1 MNKIRLNFLQ
11 QRFWLDSLLKYPS
24 SEYNDTNYT
33 FIVQGRVSISNLKEA
48 YRLVMLEYPPYYST
62 IQVDNGI
69 PYFQFEE
76 KSFQL
81 PFEQMQVSLE
91 EDIEKKVIELVDKP
105 FDLQREYP
113 CRFYAVF
120 QGDKCFLV
128 HVFHHVVMDG
138 ITLATFFDRL
148 SVIYNQLQ
156 SGSYICIG
164 QTNFLKNF
172 NRIFDSFYLNNR
184 SLHLDYWRK
193 YVENVPWHFAVPQIP
208 VAFDKKSECGTVSYE
223 FKLGPELQKESFL
236 FCKYHGTTP
245 FRLYAAVWALT
256 LSKLTSV
263 DNFLLDHTLHM
274 RPMEYV
280 SLLGTFVNNLPLHFN
295 FEKSDVSFLNIIND
309 LNDFRDEERKYQC
322 VFYSDIIRQGKD
334 TAFNRP
340 LSVNVGINYP
350 AKYKML
356 TLNLSGCDVLS
367 SYHIDVQ
374 LSVDLLLSIEDDKA
388 FSCNIR
394 HNPNLS
400 KSFVKSIAD
409 TFGEILRQVMACPE
423 IQLKDICLLPVH
435 KQAEL
440 LNKEEKSL
448 KERIIPK
455 TFLYDFN
462 QSVQRFPRN
471 IAVEYNEM
479 KITYGELDRL
489 SDRVAM
495 ALIGRGLSHR
505 YIGLAMP
512 KKIEMIIAIL
522 SILKSGNIYV
532 PIDYNYPLERI
543 RFIVKDCQ
551 VATILVS
558 KEIDVRFSSLDTC
571 FIEDFINGC
580 VTDRALPQIQY
591 TDEAYVIYTSG
602 TTGVPKGIP
611 IKYSMLNQTIVT
623 NVEIQKLHE
632 NSRIMQF
639 ANISFDASIV
649 EIFPALV
656 VGATLVLPQE
666 MERKDPALLFSFIE
680 AHNITVAILS
690 SAFFSMLPHVSL
702 PKLTTIMVGG
712 DSANP
717 DAIQYWS
724 ANRLFINAYG
734 PTENCVDATHAI
746 LHPDSYPNDIGMSVP
761 GTTCYVLDKYLHLMP
776 DYTIGELYIGGIKLT
791 EGYLNRPEL
800 NAEKFIPNPFVSD
813 DDKAKGINLRLY
825 KTGDLVMRRSD
836 GHLIFIGRSDFQVK
850 LNGYRIELG
859 DIESKIFE
867 FGNIVQNTV
876 VIVYE
881 QNNQKRLVAYVQT
894 QDTEGFPINELKD
907 YLHKQL
913 PKYMIPAVIIPLKE
927 FPYNTSGKIDRKQL
941 PIPIIQQEKRELD
954 TPVTKTEQKLAEL
967 WCTLLPEQLIGRE
980 DNFMSLGG
988 DSMAVIQ
995 LSFRLQELF
1004 GIQVKASDIY
1014 QHPEL
1019 KDLAGFIDGLLML
1032 DKTKKENEL
1041 EIFPMDVVP
1050 LPPAQFSL
1058 WLECM
1063 KSNET
1068 KDAYNLPCIFECP
1081 IALQPEAFEEALN
1094 KLVNLQDGFRMFFP
1108 IGKDGKPYLRIA
1120 EYMPF
1125 HVKVYEIPESALNE
1139 NLNRDM
1145 KISFDLAHAPLFH
1158 CVLYKV
1164 ENRKYVCSLVMH
1176 HLISDGWSAQWIQ
1189 SVLFKAVFGEQMDW
1203 NNLRGSYLAYAKD
1216 IHVFV
1221 RTEDYR
1227 KRLVYWKHYLSGV
1240 SELNLL
1246 QQAQGKSGNIVG
1258 GSYVCLIPQ
1267 VLSDKISAFCRNHA
1281 CTPFVF
1287 YCSVYLMLLARVSK
1301 QTEFAIGFPFLGR
1314 ERSSYSQIV
1323 GYFVHT
1329 LPLRYRREYNQL
1341 SFMQYVKELQN
1352 VVIASEENAV
1362 SLDKMIELV
1371 RSDAAIDTEVHLIN
1385 AMFALEEKALF
1396 NDYLVWEKSTFGLSL
1411 TVLTEG
1417 DKAFSCE
1424 IEYRY
1429 AAFSAKEIQALA
1441 DAYLVLLDAAVRRSD
1456 QMQTSYSLA
1465 SEDYC
1470 ESQIQLNSLTG
1481 NINMC
1486 PLPFL
1491 DCFAL
1496 VVRAYPSHTAIIYK
1510 GKQVTYRELDMQSD
1524 RVARLIRSSRMPS
1537 GSGIAVSM
1545 QASVEYIITLIG
1557 VLKAGCYYV
1566 PISVDMPEERRTFME
1581 RDAACRMLFTEMN
1594 YPYGEKINVVD
1605 ATQQSAGLLDCV
1617 YVIYTSGTT
1626 GNPKGVP
1633 IQRQALAH
1641 LIEVE
1646 RAAFGLTENSRV
1658 LLFSNIGFD
1667 ASVTEIFTSLSVGA
1681 ALVIASEEQKKDPAL
1696 LADLLYE
1703 QRISC
1708 ATIPPALLPIIPQ
1721 RNFPDLKTL
1730 IVGGESAPVPV
1741 LQHWR
1746 KCRTVINAYGPT
1758 ENTVDTTLCVVGD
1771 DFEYNDIGTPL
1782 PGISCYVLDEY
1793 QHIVPDGM
1801 VGELYIGGVQLTEG
1815 YLNRSELNQEKFI
1828 RNPYV
1833 TPEDKAKGVNTRLY
1847 KSGDL
1852 VRRRPDG
1859 HLIFIG
1865 RVDNQV
1871 KLRGFRI
1878 ELSEIETL
1886 LQQCEGVQN
1895 ALVEI
1900 RKSDVQDE
1908 LVAFVQSDK
1917 HIQVDVA
1924 NLQIGLRDKLPA
1936 YMIPS
1941 KWAVVDEFPLTINGK
1956 IDRKRLP
1963 EPDVVVKREV
1973 VGADTEGEKTLLAI
1987 AEEVIGT
1994 EGIGVE
2000 TDLLDEAGMTSM
2012 QVMEFV
2018 GKVITV
2024 TSLRIT
2030 VSSVYKCRTI
2040 RRLLHDV
2047 ESGGYFWFTEYDAR
2061 KPVLVFITG
2070 FPAVSPFYDGLLRFF
2085 AEDFSVFVFDS
2096 YYDFFIG
2103 KESASLDVLLQSYAK
2118 ILLEVLEGKPIAMLT
2133 GYCTGA
2139 ELAIALAN
2147 YMQREHPE
2155 KALYPVLNMEAVYQ
2169 RIETDEIPEEIIEEI
2184 LRERI
2189 RITNELY
2196 KNFPALDYNGPIV
2209 HVMAANASKMI
2220 YLERGEENDERLL
2233 EQMRQMLGMNH
2244 QAWKEHYPNAPYYEL
2259 DCDHWT
2265 FFEEKNL
2272 SALRKI
2278 IRKHWNI

>member
-1 MNKIRLNFLQ
+1 MNRIRLNFIQ

-33 FIVQGRVSISNLKEA
+33 FVVQGNVSLSDLKEA

-62 IQVDNGI
+62 IQVENGI

-81 PFEQMQVSLE
+81 PFEQKQVSPG
-91 EDIEKKVIELVDKP
+91 EDIGRVVAELVNKP
-105 FDLQREYP
+105 FDLQKEYP
-113 CRFYAVF
+113 CRFCAIF
-120 QGDKCFLV
+120 QENKWYLV

-138 ITLATFFDRL
+138 ITLATFFERL
-148 SVIYNQLQ
+148 SVVYNQLL
-156 SGSYICIG
+156 SGSYVCER
-164 QTNFLKNF
+164 QVDSLLDF
-172 NRIFDSFYLNNR
+172 NRAFDSFYLANK
-184 SLHLDYWRK
+184 SLHLDYWEK
-193 YVENVPWHFAVPQIP
+193 YVEDVPLHFTIPKIP
-208 VAFDKKSECGTVSYE
+208 VVFGKESEDVTVSYG
-223 FKLGPELQKESFL
+223 FKLGTELQKKSFL
-236 FCKYHGTTP
+236 FCKYYGTTP

-263 DNFLLDHTLHM
+263 DNFLLDHTLHL
-274 RPMEYV
+274 RPMEYA

-295 FEKSDVSFLNIIND
+295 FEKSDVPFLDIIND
-309 LNDFRDEERKYQC
+309 LNRFRDEERKHQC
-322 VFYSDIIRQGKD
+322 VFYSDIVRQGNAAVFD
-334 TAFNRP
+334 RP
-340 LSVNVGINYP
+340 LSINVGINYP
-350 AKYKML
+350 AKYK
-356 TLNLSGCDVLS
+356 TLALDFLGCNVLS

-374 LSVDLLLSIEDDKA
+374 LSADLLLSIEDDSA

-394 HNPNLS
+394 HNPKLS
-400 KSFVKSIAD
+400 KGLVKSMAD
-409 TFGEILRQVMACPE
+409 TFGEIMRQVMAYPE
-423 IQLKDICLLPVH
+423 IQLKDIHLVSAH

-440 LNKEEKSL
+440 LNKEEKAL
-448 KERIIPK
+448 EERAISK
-455 TFLYDFN
+455 TFLVDFGR
-462 QSVQRFPRN
+462 SVQRFPHH
-471 IAVEYNEM
+471 IAVECNET

-495 ALIGRGLSHR
+495 ALIGRNLSHA
-505 YIGLAMP
+505 YIGLSMP

-522 SILKSGNIYV
+522 GILKSGNIYV

-543 RFIVKDCQ
+543 HFIVKDCQ
-551 VATILVS
+551 VATVLTS
-558 KEIDVRFSSLDTC
+558 KETEVGLSSLDTC
-571 FIEDFINGC
+571 FIEDFINDS
-580 VTDRALPQIQY
+580 VTDRVLPQVQY

-746 LHPDSYPNDIGMSVP
+746 LHPDSYPNDIGTSVP

-776 DYTIGELYIGGIKLT
+776 DYTIGELYIGGVKLT

-800 NAEKFIPNPFVSD
+800 NAGKFIPNPFVSD

-881 QNNQKRLVAYVQT
+881 QSGQKRLVAYVQT
-894 QDTEGFPINELKD
+894 QAAEDFPINGLKD

-941 PIPIIQQEKRELD
+941 PKPVIQQEKREVD
-954 TPVTKTEQKLAEL
+954 MPVTKTEQELAAL
-967 WCTLLPEQLIGRE
+967 WRTVLPEQLIGRE

-995 LSFRLQELF
+995 LSFRMQELF
-1004 GIQVKASDIY
+1004 DVQVKASDIY
-1014 QHPEL
+1014 QHPML
-1019 KDLAGFIDGLLML
+1019 KDLAGFIDGLLAL
-1032 DKTKKENEL
+1032 DETEEENAL
-1041 EIFPMDVVP
+1041 EVHPMDVVP
-1050 LPPAQFSL
+1050 LPPNQFSL

-1063 KSNET
+1063 KSDEM
-1068 KDAYNLPCIFECP
+1068 KDAYNLPCMFECP
-1081 IALQPEAFEEALN
+1081 VTLRLEVFEEALN
-1094 KLVNLQDGFRMFFP
+1094 RLVEVQDAFRIFFP
-1108 IGKDGKPYLRIA
+1108 VGKDGKPYLQVA
-1120 EYMPF
+1120 EYIPF
-1125 HVKVYEIPESALNE
+1125 HVTVCEIPESELAE

-1145 KISFDLAHAPLFH
+1145 KISFDLTRAPLFH

-1164 ENRKYVCSLVMH
+1164 GNRKYVCSLVMH

-1189 SVLFKAVFGEQMDW
+1189 AVLLKAVTGGQVDW
-1203 NNLRGSYLAYAKD
+1203 NGLHGSYLAYAKD
-1216 IHVFV
+1216 AHVLAQ
-1221 RTEDYR
+1221 TKGYHN
-1227 KRLVYWKHYLSGV
+1227 RLAYWNHYLSGV
-1240 SELNLL
+1240 SELNLS
-1246 QQAQGKSGNIVG
+1246 QQSQGKSGEMAG
-1258 GSYVCLIPQ
+1258 GSYVCLIPPA
-1267 VLSDKISAFCRNHA
+1267 LSDKVSAFCRYHA

-1301 QTEFAIGFPFLGR
+1301 QTEFAIGFPYLGR
-1314 ERSSYSQIV
+1314 ERSSYTQVV

-1329 LPLRYRREYNQL
+1329 LPLRYRKEYSQL
-1341 SFMQYVKELQN
+1341 SFIRYVKELQN

-1362 SLDKMIELV
+1362 SLDKMIEIA
-1371 RSDAAIDTEVHLIN
+1371 RSGATTDRDVHLIN
-1385 AMFALEEKALF
+1385 AMFALEEKVLF
-1396 NDYLVWEKSTFGLSL
+1396 NDYLEWERSAFDLSWTIL
-1411 TVLTEG
+1411 AED
-1417 DKAFSCE
+1417 DKAVSCE
-1424 IEYRY
+1424 IEYKY
-1429 AAFSAKEIQALA
+1429 AAFSAKGIAVLA
-1441 DAYLVLLDAAVRRSD
+1441 GAYLTLLDAVVRQSD
-1456 QMQTSYSLA
+1456 QVLTAYSLA
-1465 SEDYC
+1465 SDEHC
-1470 ESQIQLNSLTG
+1470 QSQVRLNSLTE
-1481 NINMC
+1481 NIDIC
-1486 PLPFL
+1486 PPPFL
-1491 DCFAL
+1491 DCFAS
-1496 VVRAYPSHTAIIYK
+1496 VVRANPVHTAIIYK
-1510 GKQVTYRELDMQSD
+1510 GKEMTYQELDVQSE
-1524 RVARLIRSSRMPS
+1524 RVMLFIRSSGIPLA
-1537 GSGIAVSM
+1537 SGIAVSM
-1545 QASVEYIITLIG
+1545 KASIEYIVTLIG

-1566 PISVDMPEERRTFME
+1566 PIDVDMPEERRKFILQ
-1581 RDAACRMLFTEMN
+1581 DAACRMLFTEEN
-1594 YPYGEKINVVD
+1594 YPCGEKINGADD
-1605 ATQQSAGLLDCV
+1605 AVGLPDCA

-1626 GNPKGVP
+1626 GQPKGVP
-1633 IQRQALAH
+1633 IKKQSLAH
-1641 LIEVE
+1641 LIKAEHVS
-1646 RAAFGLTENSRV
+1646 FCLTENSRV
-1658 LLFSNIGFD
+1658 LLFSSISFD
-1667 ASVTEIFTSLSVGA
+1667 ASITEIFTTLSVGA
-1681 ALVIASEEQKKDPAL
+1681 VLVIASEEQKKDPVL
-1696 LADLLYE
+1696 LADLLDK
-1703 QRISC
+1703 QHISC

-1721 RNFPDLKTL
+1721 RDFPDLKTL
-1730 IVGGESAPVPV
+1730 IVGGESTPM
-1741 LQHWR
+1741 LTLRHWR
-1746 KCRTVINAYGPT
+1746 EGRTLINAYGPT

-1782 PGISCYVLDEY
+1782 PGVSCYVLDEY
-1793 QHIVPDGM
+1793 HHIVPDGM

-1815 YLNRSELNQEKFI
+1815 YLNRPGLNQEKFI
-1828 RNPYV
+1828 ENPYV

-1847 KSGDL
+1847 KSGDW

-1859 HLIFIG
+1859 HLIFMG

-1886 LQQCEGVQN
+1886 LQQCEGVGH
-1895 ALVEI
+1895 ALVEV
-1900 RKSDVQDE
+1900 RKADAQDE
-1908 LVAFVQSDK
+1908 LVAFVQPDK
-1917 HIQVDVA
+1917 QMRIDVA
-1924 NLQIGLRDKLPA
+1924 SLQAALRGKLPA

-1941 KWAVVDEFPLTINGK
+1941 KWAVVEEFPLTISGK
-1956 IDRKRLP
+1956 IDHRRLP

-1973 VGADTEGEKTLLAI
+1973 VGADTEDEQTLLAI
-1987 AEEVIGT
+1987 AEEVIGSK
-1994 EGIGVE
+1994 GIGVE

-2012 QVMEFV
+2012 QVMEFI
-2018 GKVITV
+2018 GKIIT
-2024 TSLRIT
+2024 TTDWRIT
-2030 VSSVYKCRTI
+2030 VSSVYKDRTI
-2040 RRLLHDV
+2040 RKLLHDT
-2047 ESGGYFWFTEYDAR
+2047 EGKSYFWFEGYDER
-2061 KPVLVFITG
+2061 KPILVFITG
-2070 FPAVSPFYDGLLRFF
+2070 FPAVSPFYDTLLQFF
-2085 AEDFSVFVFDS
+2085 ARSFSVFVFES
-2096 YYDFFIG
+2096 YYDFFVG
-2103 KESASLDVLLQSYAK
+2103 KDTVSLDALLQSYEEA
-2118 ILLEVLEGKPIAMLT
+2118 LEKVLGDKPIAMVT

-2147 YMQREHPE
+2147 NQWRKHPE
-2155 KALYPVLNMEAVYQ
+2155 RLPYPVLNMEGIYLRQ
-2169 RIETDEIPEEIIEEI
+2169 ETDEIPDVITEAS
-2184 LRERI
+2184 LRERV
-2189 RITNELY
+2189 RITNDLY
-2196 KNFPALDYNGPIV
+2196 KGFPALDYAGPIV
-2209 HVMAANASKMI
+2209 HVMAGKPSDMI
-2220 YLERGEENDERLL
+2220 YLEMGKETDETLL
-2233 EQMRQMLGMNH
+2233 EEMRQIHEANRL
-2244 QAWKEHYPNAPYYEL
+2244 AWRKHYPNAPYYEL
-2259 DCDHWT
+2259 DCSHWT
-2265 FFEEKNL
+2265 FFEEKSL
-2272 SALRKI
+2272 DALREI
-2278 IRKHWNI
+2278 IRKHWNV